1 MGLLGGAH
9 HGEGLHQPVTQSE
22 QAGGAGGDQGEG
34 TAPEEQK
41 IDDKLKILAPI
52 ENKNLNL
59 QFFLQFFAQNTYFIL
74 PIFANCPPVD
84 PERVDDGPVEVVE
97 AEGEQDQ
104 DSAMVSEDV
113 KMVDCC

>member
-41 IDDKLKILAPI
+41 IDDKFKIV
-52 ENKNLNL
+52 
-59 QFFLQFFAQNTYFIL
+59 AQNTYFILSPIL

-104 DSAMVSEDV
+104 DSVMVSEDV
-113 KMVDCC
+113 KMVDGC